1 MNLSDALNFTTVST
15 PVDIIRELVRVSDA
29 MLIELTDLG
38 AAAPS
43 AADLR
48 RVIQKLTAV
57 YATEVLERVG
67 GPGVS
72 IPPAIEV
79 PFRPHLTSPLSDDQE
94 IRREQL
100 YRRWLAGAR
109 LTGQDQHYIPDFE
122 ARWRAKRRDIML
134 RSTF

>member
-109 LTGQDQHYIPDFE
+109 LTGQDQHYIPDF
-122 ARWRAKRRDIML
+122 
-134 RSTF
+134 